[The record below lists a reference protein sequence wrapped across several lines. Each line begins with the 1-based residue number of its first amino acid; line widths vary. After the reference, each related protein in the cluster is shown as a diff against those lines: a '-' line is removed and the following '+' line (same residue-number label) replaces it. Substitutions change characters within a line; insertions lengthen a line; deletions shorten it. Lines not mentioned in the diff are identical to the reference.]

1 MLGGLWLLYT
11 VRGVLSP
18 FVLAILISALLEPGV
33 KWLIARGWSMV
44 FAVSVTMLAF
54 FGTMAVALVL
64 ITPFLTQQVSSFKD
78 RAQEIVEGVTKPDPN
93 QNFFIRAQVASPA
106 KLSLKKDWID
116 KTLDSQAPFLL
127 KLNLPTTKRQ
137 IYAQYVEPQRG
148 QIDKVAQNFVTG
160 FIGLATGLISQIAI
174 LGFVPIMVGAILPNM
189 DSFRRRLV
197 GMVPPGLRGSTVD
210 LAQTIGEVFS
220 SYLRGVSIAVFG
232 YMTLMAILLS
242 VLGAPY
248 GLILGILFG
257 AVYLIPFVN
266 VIISSLVLFVV
277 TALSGQTGNLI
288 FKLPSS
294 THFAVVLVVIFFV
307 VHTFYDMVINPRVV
321 GKSVGLDAIVSIFVS
336 FSGGALLG
344 LPGMML
350 AVPVAGACKVILD
363 RVFTYTNR
371 TEGDLSL
378 PAIPHRHRSS
388 AI

>member
-1 MLGGLWLLYT
+1 MANCTRMVDGFC
-11 VRGVLSP
+11 RQRDD
-18 FVLAILISALLEPGV
+18 
-33 KWLIARGWSMV
+33 AR
-44 FAVSVTMLAF
+44 
-54 FGTMAVALVL
+54 
-64 ITPFLTQQVSSFKD
+64 FLRHHGRS
-78 RAQEIVEGVTKPDPN
+78 
-93 QNFFIRAQVASPA
+93 
-106 KLSLKKDWID
+106 
-116 KTLDSQAPFLL
+116 
-127 KLNLPTTKRQ
+127 
-137 IYAQYVEPQRG
+137 
-148 QIDKVAQNFVTG
+148 DKVAQNFVTG

-336 FSGGALLG
+336 FSRGALLG

-363 RVFTYTNR
+363 RVFT
-371 TEGDLSL
+371 
-378 PAIPHRHRSS
+378 
-388 AI
+388 